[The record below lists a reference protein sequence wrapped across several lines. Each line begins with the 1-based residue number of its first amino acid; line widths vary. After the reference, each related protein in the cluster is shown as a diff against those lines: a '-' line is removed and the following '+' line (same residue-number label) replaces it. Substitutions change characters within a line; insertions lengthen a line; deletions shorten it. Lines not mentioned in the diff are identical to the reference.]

1 MRVRRARV
9 PDKLCVQITFSP
21 SSLEEPS
28 VSVVDQRAWLAT
40 GAVRRLLLRTV
51 LVLGGAFAA
60 TVIGWLFCA
69 GSASADVLPSVP
81 TVPSVLS
88 SVASDATAAS
98 ATTHAAASSV
108 THAAASVTTDV
119 AAAPKKVEKA
129 AVATVS
135 TVGKQAHRSVTQVTD
150 RVAPSMLPA
159 TELVKHTDLVPLA
172 TRLVSTATQP
182 VTKQLTTPDTKHA
195 AATKAAAKA
204 APKPSAHPVRPVSP
218 APSRLFAVVQHRHV
232 AQSATPQS
240 HSTGGTS
247 SPAGAGHHSP
257 AMPPLQPAGSSNS
270 SAHSGGGVAG
280 GPGGAQVR
288 FTHVLGAGLT
298 MADTSSAP
306 RIAAGPG
313 RQPGTSPD

>member
-1 MRVRRARV
+1 
-9 PDKLCVQITFSP
+9 
-21 SSLEEPS
+21 

-69 GSASADVLPSVP
+69 GSANADVLPSVP

-98 ATTHAAASSV
+98 AATHATAASV
-108 THAAASVTTDV
+108 THAAASVTSVTSDV
-119 AAAPKKVEKA
+119 AAVTPKKVAKA
-129 AVATVS
+129 AVSSLSA
-135 TVGKQAHRSVTQVTD
+135 VGKQAHTAVTQVTD
-150 RVAPSMLPA
+150 RVAPSVLPA

-182 VTKQLTTPDTKHA
+182 VTKQLTTPDTKQV
-195 AATKAAAKA
+195 AATKAVTKA
-204 APKPSAHPVRPVSP
+204 VTQATTKATPEVTPKQPVHQV
-218 APSRLFAVVQHRHV
+218 PSRPFVVVQHRHV
-232 AQSATPQS
+232 AQSAAPQS
-240 HSTGGTS
+240 HATS
-247 SPAGAGHHSP
+247 GSPSPAGVGHHSP

-298 MADTSSAP
+298 MADTSSTP